1 MLIEGIAFRESPR
14 WHDGRLWFSDWV
26 AHQVIALDPDGEHE
40 VITEV
45 DAFPFSI
52 DWLPDGPT
60 ADHRRPEAPADGAG
74 RLAGHP
80 R

>member
-1 MLIEGIAFRESPR
+1 MAAKVAPRVLLEGIAFPESPR

-45 DAFPFSI
+45 NAFPFWIGTGRWS
-52 DWLPDGPT
+52 PT
-60 ADHRRPEAPADGAG
+60 LTSASSG
-74 RLAGHP
+74 RTG
-80 R
+80 